1 MEASQSSSALGS
13 WGASSSMI
21 FRFFGL
27 EAISETTALTGLTPS
42 FNFSRPFF
50 SRRRRARPPLDGS
63 FGIAMDAPLG
73 RSDRVLCLFEN
84 RRRGAR

>member
-1 MEASQSSSALGS
+1 
-13 WGASSSMI
+13 MI

-42 FNFSRPFF
+42 LISAGRFSPGEGEG
-50 SRRRRARPPLDGS
+50 PPLDGS

-84 RRRGAR
+84 RRRGVEVSVSDGNKFVPFFH